1 MSKSSALKTIFLFIP
16 ILIISQI
23 CVAQIDAN
31 NYNYTQDSG
40 ALRIKNINPFFL
52 VHVDSVVNYQF
63 DINKSVKDYY
73 WYVKNAPAGLKL
85 DKDNG
90 SMTIDVNKS
99 YFLSGKL
106 RYDKDY
112 KVNLTV
118 QNLNNPA
125 DKIDTSFVI
134 NFFSTEIIASTIKPT
149 VTDRLFLDEGDTL
162 SFQIQC
168 ENGSFPLTDVTY
180 VSNYAIKSTTPVTKC
195 GDYFTWPIP
204 YDFVK
209 STDRDNQRQVS
220 IYFVGKTKFK
230 SSDTAIINILVKR
243 SINYPEQ
250 VKQNEMLRSEIESYI
265 KQLKSSFRI
274 VDKRIRRTKKTRTSF
289 DLASA
294 STALG
299 GTIFSSLPNSGQQ
312 TAGKILPSIGVALV
326 PVKEATA
333 PNSSYEQNTAT
344 LIRSA
349 IKRLEYL
356 LANNRLTGEKDSEI
370 LLKTRKLRDE
380 LTQTQ
385 VQLIDA
391 PIGDETENVEEL
403 DKYFNSPKVNKKY
416 RLKKN

>member
-1 MSKSSALKTIFLFIP
+1 MRLPAFIKISIVLLLFT
-16 ILIISQI
+16 SI
-23 CVAQIDAN
+23 CHNGFSQIDAN
-31 NYNYTQDSG
+31 NFNYRSDSTE
-40 ALRIKNINPFFL
+40 LRIKNLNPFFL

-63 DINKSVKDYY
+63 EINKPVANYY

-85 DKDNG
+85 NKDNG
-90 SMTIDVNKS
+90 YLTIDVNKAF
-99 YFLSGKL
+99 FLSGKL
-106 RYDKDY
+106 KYDRDY

-118 QNLNNPA
+118 QNLNSPS
-125 DKIDTSFVI
+125 DKIDTSFII
-134 NFFSTEIIASTIKPT
+134 NFYSTEIIPSNIKPS

-180 VSNYAIKSTTPVTKC
+180 VSNYAIKSITPVAKC

-209 STDRDNQRQVS
+209 STDKDNQRQVS
-220 IYFVGKTKFK
+220 IYFVGNTKFK
-230 SSDTAIINILVKR
+230 TSDTSIINVLVKK

-250 VKQNEMLRSEIESYI
+250 VKQNEMLRTEIGKYI
-265 KQLKSSFRI
+265 LQLKSSFRI
-274 VDKRIRRTKKTRTSF
+274 VDKRIRRTKKTRTGF

-299 GTIFSSLPNSGQQ
+299 GTIFSSLPNTSQQ
-312 TAGKILPSIGVALV
+312 STGKILPSVGVALV

-356 LANNRLTGEKDSEI
+356 LANNRLSGERDAEI
-370 LLKTRKLRDE
+370 LSKSKKLREE

-391 PIGDETENVEEL
+391 PIGDESENSEEL